1 MGCGRA
7 YMLWWWHS
15 DVLLPPNENFVNNSV
30 NSVDKNR
37 HPRGCD
43 DSPIFITPATSL
55 VVCDVFPAFNCFP
68 ERPSRRP
75 DAQKHSQGISWIPA
89 HGREKLWAWI
99 GLFFS
104 DPGTGVNHANLAPSR
119 CPPMGRRMVAFPAV
133 ATGPKTGGC
142 FEPFEFPMRPHP
154 FVCNFEPHFI
164 TACLSPIR
172 FSSVTR
178 STPIL

>member
-1 MGCGRA
+1 
-7 YMLWWWHS
+7 MLWWWHS

-37 HPRGCD
+37 HPRGCT
-43 DSPIFITPATSL
+43 TPPYSL
-55 VVCDVFPAFNCFP
+55 RRRLRLWCVMFFLPLFNCFP

-75 DAQKHSQGISWIPA
+75 MPRSIRKEISWIPA

-119 CPPMGRRMVAFPAV
+119 CPPMGRRMVAFSAV
-133 ATGPKTGGC
+133 VSGPKTVGC
-142 FEPFEFPMRPHP
+142 FEPFGISYP
-154 FVCNFEPHFI
+154 
-164 TACLSPIR
+164 ACPPSFCLQ
-172 FSSVTR
+172 F
-178 STPIL
+178 